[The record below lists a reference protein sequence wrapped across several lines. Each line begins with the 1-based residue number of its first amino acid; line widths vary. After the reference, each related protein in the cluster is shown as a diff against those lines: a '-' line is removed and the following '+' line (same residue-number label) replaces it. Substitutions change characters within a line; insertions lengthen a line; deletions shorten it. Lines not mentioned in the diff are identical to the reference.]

1 MSEQVTDFHQRHGS
15 QKVESVIGPSLVI
28 GGEVYAEEG
37 LFLIMGRVE
46 GMIEHNETLSIH
58 ADGSVKATIKAKE
71 VQIDGTVDGDI
82 FGSEL
87 VSIQDTAKVEG
98 NIFTP
103 RISIMEGAYFK
114 GGIDMDEHPGS
125 VRKRIVSPS
134 SDDA

>member
-1 MSEQVTDFHQRHGS
+1 MSEQVTNFHQRSAGS
-15 QKVESVIGPSLVI
+15 QEVESVIGPTLVI
-28 GGEVYAEEG
+28 KGEVYAEED
-37 LFLIMGRVE
+37 LLIMGRVE

-103 RISIMEGAYFK
+103 RISITEGAYFK

-125 VRKRIVSPS
+125 VRNRIVSPS

>member
-1 MSEQVTDFHQRHGS
+1 MSEQVTNFHQRSAGS
-15 QKVESVIGPSLVI
+15 QEVESVIGPTLVI
-28 GGEVYAEEG
+28 KGEVYAEED
-37 LFLIMGRVE
+37 LLIMGRVE

-103 RISIMEGAYFK
+103 RISITEGAYFK

-125 VRKRIVSPS
+125 VRKRIVSLS

>member
-28 GGEVYAEEG
+28 RGEVYAEED
-37 LFLIMGRVE
+37 LLIMGRVE

-103 RISIMEGAYFK
+103 RISITEGAYFK

>member
-1 MSEQVTDFHQRHGS
+1 MSEQVTNFHQRSAGS
-15 QKVESVIGPSLVI
+15 QEVESVIGPTLVI
-28 GGEVYAEEG
+28 KGEVYAEED
-37 LFLIMGRVE
+37 LLIMGRVE

-125 VRKRIVSPS
+125 VRKRIVSLS

>member
-1 MSEQVTDFHQRHGS
+1 MSEQVTDFHQRYGS
-15 QKVESVIGPSLVI
+15 QNVESVIGPTLVI
-28 GGEVYAEEG
+28 KGEVYAAED
-37 LFLIMGRVE
+37 LLIMGRVE

-58 ADGSVKATIKAKE
+58 ADGSVKATVKAKE